1 MGVFL
6 HGQKGDKD
14 KSEGLT
20 ARASDILKGRTAL
33 VNGIILT
40 GTLTTAN
47 ILSPIVESG
56 IIYETNEASG
66 GLSKEITLATGVDY
80 LIFGHFG
87 GYFSAIYSNARYVGK
102 VIDGVLTEIV
112 ASSYTSGSKSGNK
125 VTVTLSSSVRGSYM
139 VCAIPIK
146 FN

>member
-6 HGQKGDKD
+6 YGQKSDKD

-20 ARASDILKGRTAL
+20 ARASDIIKGKTAL
-33 VNGIILT
+33 VNGNILT

-56 IIYETNEASG
+56 IMYETDTTMSSV
-66 GLSKEITLATGVDY
+66 SKEFTLATGVDY

-102 VIDGVLTEIV
+102 VVDGVLTSIV
-112 ASSYTSGSKSGNK
+112 ATSASGSKSGNK
-125 VTVTLSSSVRGSYM
+125 VTVTLNSSVRGSYM

>member
-33 VNGIILT
+33 VNGEILT
-40 GTLTTAN
+40 GSLTTAN

-56 IIYETNEASG
+56 IIYETSDATG

-112 ASSYTSGSKSGNK
+112 ASNASGSKSGNK
-125 VTVTLSSSVRGSYM
+125 VTVTLNSSVRGSYM

>member
-56 IIYETNEASG
+56 IIYETNEAQG

-102 VIDGVLTEIV
+102 VVDGVLTAIV
-112 ASSYTSGSKSGNK
+112 ASGASGSKSGNK
-125 VTVTLSSSVRGSYM
+125 VTVTLNSSVRGSYM

>member
-33 VNGIILT
+33 VNGQILT

-56 IIYETNEASG
+56 IIYETGESPG
-66 GLSKEITLATGVDY
+66 GFSEEITLATGVDY

-87 GYFSAIYSNARYVGK
+87 GYFSAIYSNACYVGK
-102 VIDGVLTEIV
+102 VVDGVLTSIV
-112 ASSYTSGSKSGNK
+112 ATGASGSKSGNK